1 MTDNWWPTTPDMDLG
16 LAYSIHFESSDVI
29 ESLEKMGPKMTL
41 WKKNLFRDHSC
52 FCPNYF
58 FCEGGG
64 TWATKKW
71 GSTID
76 FPLSGCCSLCC
87 QSAFLRDRTRIR
99 KAYRMMCFKSGYLYI
114 NIYLYNWWNRTS
126 IQDYLRIWDWNDEF
140 PVSLLRLLPPDFGD
154 FLNVPLPSLV
164 HLGNLY
170 VSIYYYIKIR

>member
-1 MTDNWWPTTPDMDLG
+1 
-16 LAYSIHFESSDVI
+16 
-29 ESLEKMGPKMTL
+29 MGPKMTL

-64 TWATKKW
+64 TWASKKW